1 MDIDGNELL
10 DFTRSDLI
18 YQFLVGEY
26 GWNEVQQS
34 LFQALIDEK
43 PKKDYV
49 SIAQVFWFAI
59 LDKLD
64 IDRDMAVALI
74 NYRCNP
80 YDSPYEDNLAWS
92 ITSSLYNLD
101 YANSEYN
108 AFRDEKIINIINE
121 RFNGQISGAI
131 TGEQY
136 WKLRVIKDAYPEDHV
151 CAIPIPVS
159 ADWLY
164 KFQFVEETL

>member
-1 MDIDGNELL
+1 MEIERQIGIYSFGKLSTQRRQEMDLQDRINEILKLDIDGNELL
-10 DFTRSDLI
+10 DFSRSDLI
-18 YQFLVGEY
+18 YRFLVEEY

-43 PKKDYV
+43 PKKDYAT
-49 SIAQVFWFAI
+49 IAQVFWFAI

-108 AFRDEKIINIINE
+108 AFRDEKIINIINKC
-121 RFNGQISGAI
+121 FNGQISSVI
-131 TGEQY
+131 TKEH
-136 WKLRVIKDAYPEDHV
+136 IEN
-151 CAIPIPVS
+151 
-159 ADWLY
+159 
-164 KFQFVEETL
+164 

>member
-1 MDIDGNELL
+1 MDLQDRINEILKLDIDDNELL
-10 DFTRSDLI
+10 DFSRSDLI
-18 YQFLVGEY
+18 YRFLVEEY

-49 SIAQVFWFAI
+49 SIVQVFWYAI
-59 LDKLD
+59 LDNLD

-108 AFRDEKIINIINE
+108 AFRDEKIINILNE
-121 RFNGQISGAI
+121 CFNGQISGVI
-131 TGEQY
+131 TGEH
-136 WKLRVIKDAYPEDHV
+136 IEN
-151 CAIPIPVS
+151 
-159 ADWLY
+159 
-164 KFQFVEETL
+164 

>member
-1 MDIDGNELL
+1 MDLQKRINEILKLDIDDNELL
-10 DFTRSDLI
+10 DFSRCDLI
-18 YQFLVGEY
+18 YQFLVEEY
-26 GWNEVQQS
+26 GWDEVQPS

-43 PKKDYV
+43 TKKDYV
-49 SIAQVFWFAI
+49 TIAKVFFYAI

-92 ITSSLYNLD
+92 ITSELYNLD

-108 AFRDEKIINIINE
+108 AFRDEKIINILNE
-121 RFNGQISGAI
+121 CFNGQISGVI
-131 TGEQY
+131 TGEH
-136 WKLRVIKDAYPEDHV
+136 IEN
-151 CAIPIPVS
+151 
-159 ADWLY
+159 
-164 KFQFVEETL
+164 

>member
-1 MDIDGNELL
+1 MDLQDRINEILKLDIDDNELL
-10 DFTRSDLI
+10 DFSRSDLI
-18 YQFLVGEY
+18 YRFLVEEY

-43 PKKDYV
+43 PKKDYAT
-49 SIAQVFWFAI
+49 IAQVFWFAI

-64 IDRDMAVALI
+64 IDLDIAVALI

-108 AFRDEKIINIINE
+108 AFRDEKIINIINKC
-121 RFNGQISGAI
+121 FNGQISGVI
-131 TGEQY
+131 SEEQIEN
-136 WKLRVIKDAYPEDHV
+136 RG
-151 CAIPIPVS
+151 
-159 ADWLY
+159 
-164 KFQFVEETL
+164 

>member
-1 MDIDGNELL
+1 MDLQNRINEILKMDIDGNELL
-10 DFTRSDLI
+10 DFSRSDLI

-108 AFRDEKIINIINE
+108 AFRDEKIINILNE
-121 RFNGQISGAI
+121 CFNGQISGVI
-131 TGEQY
+131 TGEY
-136 WKLRVIKDAYPEDHV
+136 IEN
-151 CAIPIPVS
+151 
-159 ADWLY
+159 
-164 KFQFVEETL
+164 